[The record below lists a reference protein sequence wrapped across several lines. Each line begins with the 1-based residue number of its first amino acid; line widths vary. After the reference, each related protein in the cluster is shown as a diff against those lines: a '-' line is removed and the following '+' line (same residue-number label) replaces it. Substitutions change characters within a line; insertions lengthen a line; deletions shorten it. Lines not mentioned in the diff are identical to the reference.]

1 MDGTE
6 RKGPRLGWAVTSV
19 LLALCLHAGPA
30 WYLFFGHL
38 YGLPNVLEL
47 DIEAINWYRQ
57 RIFRESPPETPVPQA
72 VVPPLNISVSMQ
84 TRPESAERVS
94 APRSEEEL
102 VRARAVQRAIRTLW
116 EGMSPE
122 RPGYALVSLNIRE
135 DGSIGEFVLNRVSGG
150 EEFQAFLLSFLS
162 TLKATTGRLGGPGE
176 ALWLE
181 CEFVIQPRKGKGH
194 S

>member
-6 RKGPRLGWAVTSV
+6 RKAPRFGWAMTSV

-38 YGLPNVLEL
+38 YGLPSVLEL

-57 RIFRESPPETPVPQA
+57 RIFREQASEAQVPQA
-72 VVPPLNISVSMQ
+72 VVPPLHISVSMQ
-84 TRPESAERVS
+84 ARPESAERV
-94 APRSEEEL
+94 AGPRSEAEL
-102 VRARAVQRAIRTLW
+102 LRARAVQRAIRNLW
-116 EGMSPE
+116 EGMTPE

-150 EEFQAFLLSFLS
+150 EDFQAFLLSFLS

-176 ALWLE
+176 ALWIE
-181 CEFVIQPRKGKGH
+181 CEFVIQPMKGKGA

>member
-1 MDGTE
+1 MDGTD

-30 WYLFFGHL
+30 WYLLYGHL

-57 RIFRESPPETPVPQA
+57 RIFREQAPDAPVPQVA
-72 VVPPLNISVSMQ
+72 VPPLHISVSMQ
-84 TRPESAERVS
+84 ARPESGERVS

-102 VRARAVQRAIRTLW
+102 ARARAVQRAIRTLW

-135 DGSIGEFVLNRVSGG
+135 DGSIGEFVLNRISGG
-150 EEFQAFLLSFLS
+150 EDFQAFLLSFLT

-176 ALWLE
+176 PLWIE
-181 CEFVIQPRKGKGH
+181 CEFVIQPRKGRGA